1 MTAPTV
7 SAQAER
13 LAGVLKGMPGLTTA
27 LPRRPDSIQSP
38 DLPLLWLWAQDASYS
53 ESAFGSKSLE
63 TLRTWEARV
72 YVRLATTG
80 VDAEG
85 EIATEAL
92 IDALAHA
99 ISSHPVLAT
108 EGGQVF
114 DVLLDQGS
122 DEGITALPFG
132 EKWYVGTVVR
142 FRTRVVRFNDS
153 Y

>member
-1 MTAPTV
+1 MTAPAVTEQREALAV
-7 SAQAER
+7 L
-13 LAGVLKGMPGLTTA
+13 LAGVPGIATA
-27 LPRRPDSIQSP
+27 LARQPRAIQPSE
-38 DLPLLWLWAQDASYS
+38 LPLVWLLPGDAAYS

-72 YVRLATTG
+72 YVRLFQTG
-80 VDAEG
+80 YEYEG
-85 EIATEAL
+85 EAATEPL
-92 IDALAHA
+92 LDALAHA

-108 EGGQVF
+108 ESGQVF

-142 FRTRVVRFNDS
+142 FRTRVVRFDDS